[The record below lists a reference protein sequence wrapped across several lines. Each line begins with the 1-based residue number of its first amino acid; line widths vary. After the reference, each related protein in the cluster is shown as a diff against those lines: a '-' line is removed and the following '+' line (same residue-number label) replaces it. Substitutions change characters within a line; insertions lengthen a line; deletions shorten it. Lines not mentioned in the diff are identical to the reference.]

1 MSFLSERLNL
11 FCNLSLLVFFLLFCK
26 DKQCYCVLL
35 HLSWTY
41 LYTGG
46 WSSDQAQ
53 APLGQGRTR
62 RVRTRRHWGKAWGC
76 SGTAATEQPPDPS
89 LLPKATCLYYKL
101 QVELE
106 SATHIVIYTF
116 FMLLCKKGSD
126 HTNPQPPQCAVVWLL
141 PQALQHLGFKQQ
153 SHHGFSEGGRRYSKN
168 KLGLLC
174 SFLFQEKVQPSHKLT
189 VV

>member
-1 MSFLSERLNL
+1 MDLPVHRRLEQWPGTGPGPLASGLGKNPQGKDTQAL
-11 FCNLSLLVFFLLFCK
+11 GKGMGLQWDSCHRAAPRPFPPAQGHLLTLQALGWAGKCNS
-26 DKQCYCVLL
+26 YR
-35 HLSWTY
+35 Y
-41 LYTGG
+41 LQIFHVT
-46 WSSDQAQ
+46 
-53 APLGQGRTR
+53 
-62 RVRTRRHWGKAWGC
+62 V
-76 SGTAATEQPPDPS
+76 
-89 LLPKATCLYYKL
+89 
-101 QVELE
+101 
-106 SATHIVIYTF
+106 
-116 FMLLCKKGSD
+116 SD